1 VLVPLASVRRS
12 PNGQHVFVL
21 VEEDGKLRARMRTV
35 TTGAV
40 LGDEIA
46 VHKGVAAGELI
57 ATSGSFKLRDGLL
70 VDTGTAAQP
79 ATHVVN

>member
-1 VLVPLASVRRS
+1 
-12 PNGQHVFVL
+12 
-21 VEEDGKLRARMRTV
+21 MRTV

-40 LGDEIA
+40 QGDEIA

-79 ATHVVN
+79 AAQVVN